1 MLKLLTNELILSL
14 LNLFYIL
21 MLKLLTNEL
30 ILEVLDLAK
39 LF

>member
-30 ILEVLDLAK
+30 ILEVLDLAI

>member
-1 MLKLLTNELILSL
+1 MLKLLTNELILSS